1 MKIWRVIPL
10 AIKTWPQWKLRSDL
24 RQHLEKKRTTLQR
37 LSLHSSHGAQVW
49 KLGSRGSVQWLF
61 TFFLIVPASP
71 SSQSIHYL
79 SGYCSSPPSWWWG
92 LTKKKKRRKRLL
104 KTGAVEQSLETPPR
118 LDPPV
123 QEHDLL
129 LGFYEAC
136 SVNTNSLAL
145 FFFLSMRCLYLSV
158 LMSTNML
165 WQPEAKQFP
174 MKKNLIRNIHF
185 AVGLRDSS
193 SEATRRDQ
201 IKPLQGESWDK
212 HMYCAPL
219 MYCSLLRRLIFLH
232 FKSSH
237 HYILPAALKYYIMSL
252 TLMAVFDPDLICNA
266 IPASLIKSEPFAL

>member
-10 AIKTWPQWKLRSDL
+10 AIKTWPQWKPRSDL

-145 FFFLSMRCLYLSV
+145 FFFSFHALSV
-158 LMSTNML
+158 LKCTDVNKHAVAARGKTISHEEKPHNEHTFCCRLAGFLVRGN
-165 WQPEAKQFP
+165 EAGPNQTASGG
-174 MKKNLIRNIHF
+174 I
-185 AVGLRDSS
+185 LRQTYVLCTFDVLFS
-193 SEATRRDQ
+193 
-201 IKPLQGESWDK
+201 
-212 HMYCAPL
+212 
-219 MYCSLLRRLIFLH
+219 
-232 FKSSH
+232 
-237 HYILPAALKYYIMSL
+237 AA
-252 TLMAVFDPDLICNA
+252 
-266 IPASLIKSEPFAL
+266 